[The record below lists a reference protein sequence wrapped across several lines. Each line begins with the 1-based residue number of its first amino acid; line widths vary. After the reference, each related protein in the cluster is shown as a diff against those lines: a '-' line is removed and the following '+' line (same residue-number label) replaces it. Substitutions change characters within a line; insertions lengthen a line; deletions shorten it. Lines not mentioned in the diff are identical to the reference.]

1 MMVRARHLALYGSG
15 LTAGSTSIDNYTG
28 YFEGGS
34 RYVFPGA
41 RHVIPRV
48 AGTSGDSYAV
58 VETGRHPG
66 GRATTSGG
74 DGNCTSRRGLAP
86 CSGIRALGGHCAAAG
101 CRWLGCRWCGDCGG
115 RGAGVVRRDAWPL
128 APPQG
133 LSEGVV
139 VPAEVRD
146 RPVSVGAVAPHRR

>member
-15 LTAGSTSIDNYTG
+15 LTAGSTSIDNYAG

-74 DGNCTSRRGLAP
+74 GGNCTRRRGLGP
-86 CSGIRALGGHCAAAG
+86 GSGIRALGGPRAGGG
-101 CRWLGCRWCGDCGG
+101 CRRVGWRGG
-115 RGAGVVRRDAWPL
+115 GGW
-128 APPQG
+128 
-133 LSEGVV
+133 
-139 VPAEVRD
+139 
-146 RPVSVGAVAPHRR
+146 

>member
-86 CSGIRALGGHCAAAG
+86 RSGIRAPGGERARGG
-101 CRWLGCRWCGDCGG
+101 CCLLGCAWRGGVGGDS
-115 RGAGVVRRDAWPL
+115 R
-128 APPQG
+128 
-133 LSEGVV
+133 LS
-139 VPAEVRD
+139 
-146 RPVSVGAVAPHRR
+146 